1 MRMGKNPGEPV
12 SDSEAERVT
21 KIAFADGFVIRT
33 LSKIKS
39 IALLVADWSRKL
51 RVRES
56 RMVAPVSVTWRVWRL
71 IL

>member
-1 MRMGKNPGEPV
+1 MRVGKNPGEPV

-21 KIAFADGFVIRT
+21 EIAFADGLVIRT
-33 LSKIKS
+33 LSRIKS
-39 IALLVADWSRKL
+39 IALLVVDWSRKS